1 MTDIYEIAE
10 YTLEALKKSGADAAQ
25 CIVSK
30 SKKDEL
36 NVDGG
41 KFSLMRSTFNTSIS
55 MKAIKDGKK
64 GVTSINQATKEAISK
79 IDTSRIVVADSGGI
93 SENHTRAAHIRL

>member
-64 GVTSINQATKEAISK
+64 PYRNF
-79 IDTSRIVVADSGGI
+79 
-93 SENHTRAAHIRL
+93 IRNYLYGSCPLSYSDNRNR

>member
-10 YTLEALKKSGADAAQ
+10 YTLKALKNCGADAAQ
-25 CIVSK
+25 CIVGR

-64 GVTSINQATKEAISK
+64 GVTSINQATKEELELKKFILKSQLFQQLQK
-79 IDTSRIVVADSGGI
+79 
-93 SENHTRAAHIRL
+93 NY

>member
-10 YTLEALKKSGADAAQ
+10 YTLKALKNCGADAAQ
-25 CIVSK
+25 CIVGR

-64 GVTSINQATKEAISK
+64 VQLSASPRRNLPFPTKP
-79 IDTSRIVVADSGGI
+79 SR
-93 SENHTRAAHIRL
+93 